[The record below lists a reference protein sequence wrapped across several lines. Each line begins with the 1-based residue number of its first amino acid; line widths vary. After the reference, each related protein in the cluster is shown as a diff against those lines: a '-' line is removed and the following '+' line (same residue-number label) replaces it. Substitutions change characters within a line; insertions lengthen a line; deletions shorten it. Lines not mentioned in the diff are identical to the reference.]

1 MTRDEFFE
9 ALKTF
14 DWYYQMSD
22 SNEVYARGCGQMA
35 RLTAEADQ
43 DPVKEEMFLEFCK
56 YYNGSRPTKPTREEF
71 GL

>member
-1 MTRDEFFE
+1 MKREDYFE

-14 DWYYQMSD
+14 DWYYEMSD
-22 SNEVYARGCGQMA
+22 SNEAYNRGARQMA
-35 RLTAEADQ
+35 QIRAEADQ

>member
-1 MTRDEFFE
+1 MKREEFFE

-14 DWYYQMSD
+14 DWYYEMSD
-22 SNEVYARGCGQMA
+22 SGEVYARGKARMA

-43 DPVKEEMFLEFCK
+43 DEDKKRILLAFCRF
-56 YYNGSRPTKPTREEF
+56 YNGSRLTKPTRKEF

>member
-1 MTRDEFFE
+1 MTREDFFV
-9 ALKTF
+9 ALQKL
-14 DWYYQMSD
+14 DWHYEMSD
-22 SNEVYARGCGQMA
+22 SNEVYARGKARMA

>member
-1 MTRDEFFE
+1 MKREEFFE

-14 DWYYQMSD
+14 DWYYEMSD
-22 SNEVYARGCGQMA
+22 SGAVWASGDRA
-35 RLTAEADQ
+35 LRALKAESTQ
-43 DPVKEEMFLEFCK
+43 DPTKQRMYAEFCG

>member
-1 MTRDEFFE
+1 MKREEFFE

-14 DWYYQMSD
+14 DWYYEMSD
-22 SNEVYARGCGQMA
+22 SHDVYTRGKA
-35 RLTAEADQ
+35 RLNALKAEANRDTE
-43 DPVKEEMFLEFCK
+43 KKKMFSEFAN

>member
-1 MTRDEFFE
+1 MKREDYFE

-14 DWYYQMSD
+14 DWYYEMSD
-22 SNEVYARGCGQMA
+22 SGEVYARGKA
-35 RLTAEADQ
+35 RRAQLIAEADQ

-56 YYNGSRPTKPTREEF
+56 YYNDSRPTKPTREEF

>member
-1 MTRDEFFE
+1 MKREEFFE

-14 DWYYQMSD
+14 DWYYEMSD
-22 SNEVYARGCGQMA
+22 SGAVWASGDRSLRA
-35 RLTAEADQ
+35 LRAEADQ

-56 YYNGSRPTKPTREEF
+56 YYNGSRLTKPTREEF

>member
-1 MTRDEFFE
+1 MTREDFFV
-9 ALKTF
+9 ALQKL
-14 DWYYQMSD
+14 DWHYEMSD
-22 SNEVYARGCGQMA
+22 SNEAYNRGARQMA
-35 RLTAEADQ
+35 QIRAEADQ